1 MMMFFLSHESLNFYL
16 PDSFPLPAGERESKL
31 LCGFESLAGV
41 KPQLDPTA
49 WHLVQPAVK
58 DTNSQSICN
67 TPMEECKDQ
76 VKKCLKMTF

>member
-16 PDSFPLPAGERESKL
+16 PDSFPLPAGERASKL

-49 WHLVQPAVK
+49 
-58 DTNSQSICN
+58 
-67 TPMEECKDQ
+67 
-76 VKKCLKMTF
+76 